1 MDSKKED
8 DPFDIHDKK
17 KVRIKEFLVFMES
30 DEGQD
35 YYIIKKF
42 DHTKEQNLE
51 ALKFI
56 QKIIE
61 SDPDINSGRLKG
73 YLKQQRLFM
82 KLYLNEV
89 NKKPNSD

>member
-1 MDSKKED
+1 MDSEKKK
-8 DPFDIHDKK
+8 DPFDLNFSR

-30 DEGQD
+30 EEGQD
-35 YYIIKKF
+35 WYIIKKF
-42 DHTKEQNLE
+42 DHSKEQNLE
-51 ALKFI
+51 VLKFI

-82 KLYLNEV
+82 KRYLKEV
-89 NKKPNSD
+89 NKKPNND

>member
-1 MDSKKED
+1 MDSETEN
-8 DPFDIHDKK
+8 DPFDLNFSK
-17 KVRIKEFLVFMES
+17 KVRIKEFLVFLES
-30 DEGQD
+30 EEGQD
-35 YYIIKKF
+35 YYVIKKF

-51 ALKFI
+51 ALKFL

-61 SDPDINSGRLKG
+61 SDPNINSGRLKG

-89 NKKPNSD
+89 NKKSNNL